1 MEDNYPDPQLMDA
14 FYAESVSLVEF
25 LVKEKGPLVFT
36 QFVREGRKIGY
47 EAALQKYYGYRD
59 FADFEQRW
67 SQFAFGQVAPSAGVA
82 QRGP

>member
-1 MEDNYPDPQLMDA
+1 MDA

-47 EAALQKYYGYRD
+47 EPALQKHYGYRD

-67 SQFAFGQVAPSAGVA
+67 TQFAFALPASSGGVA
-82 QRGP
+82 QRAP